1 MKSTIVKSVVIF
13 AVLALLCS
21 GCDKNS
27 FDLSNPDVREFVK
40 QLENGT
46 YSQYE
51 YTEDGER
58 LWAKM
63 PDFQKKDIPELISLA
78 TETSLISPC
87 HHFPVNPM
95 SSMWPFRIVDGREC
109 IMLGEYLLWCAE
121 AVIQERDFASLN
133 PVLCNKNY
141 PNDQRLDAAEILAV
155 RKIYQE
161 WWNEYGHQAESEQL
175 PLEGTVYAWR

>member
-63 PDFQKKDIPELISLA
+63 PDFQKKDIP
-78 TETSLISPC
+78 
-87 HHFPVNPM
+87 N
-95 SSMWPFRIVDGREC
+95 
-109 IMLGEYLLWCAE
+109 
-121 AVIQERDFASLN
+121 
-133 PVLCNKNY
+133 
-141 PNDQRLDAAEILAV
+141 
-155 RKIYQE
+155 
-161 WWNEYGHQAESEQL
+161 
-175 PLEGTVYAWR
+175 